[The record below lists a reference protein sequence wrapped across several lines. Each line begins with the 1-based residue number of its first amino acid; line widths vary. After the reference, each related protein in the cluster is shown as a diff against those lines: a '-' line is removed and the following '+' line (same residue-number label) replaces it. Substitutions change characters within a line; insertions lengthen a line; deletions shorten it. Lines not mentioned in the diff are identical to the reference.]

1 MCRCPVRRWVI
12 CLWKESVNK
21 SWTGDRENRC
31 FLAWFLWMAVY
42 YGFRLFHLTPWYD
55 ELYTYYYFISR
66 GPVYAAVHW
75 PLPNNHVGYSVLSG
89 FLDLLGSPMVGL
101 RGMSYI
107 AALANLALLYR
118 IGRKCFSS
126 GWAFCCVVLYSCMN
140 LINQLAV
147 QGRGYTLAVTCFLA
161 AVSMIQEIGW
171 KEGEGTKKDI
181 KYYVIFALSLTL
193 GLYILPS
200 SVYWV
205 IPVCV
210 TGGLFLLF
218 YKKIRPLLYLIAS
231 GAAAAVS
238 TVFLYAVI
246 WLAIGSNL
254 LSKAEGGSFYG
265 QGHISIIRS
274 APVLAAR
281 TGMNYMLETP
291 YIQSVGR
298 DGYFTRMAGWLRS
311 LFNLYYP
318 NGKIFLLASAAIGI
332 VFAAWRARK
341 EYKEGRKER
350 FFLLLFVEVMLVM
363 TPVFLI
369 VQNALP
375 YFRVF
380 SYMGIPLAVL
390 LCILLRS
397 VGESGYWQRLMEWCG
412 RKGAMISKNGS
423 LGPYITK
430 IPVAFIVLSA
440 VRLLLSKGY
449 NGEYGMTEYYARDAL
464 EQADIGGDERL
475 CVTDC
480 YQQYLL
486 KFYYG
491 IECGN
496 TAMEEADM
504 ALLHKEMA
512 VKEDAG
518 FRWEFYHNYET
529 IPWEE
534 INDGMEPVY
543 ENEEY
548 IVYKRKQER

>member
-1 MCRCPVRRWVI
+1 M
-12 CLWKESVNK
+12 WKESVNK
-21 SWTGDRENRC
+21 RWIRDQEDRW

-42 YGFRLFHLTPWYD
+42 YGFRMFHLTPWYD

-66 GPVYAAVHW
+66 GPMYAAIHW

-89 FLDLLGSPMVGL
+89 FLDLLGNPMIGL

-126 GWAFCCVVLYSCMN
+126 GWAFCAVAFYSCMN
-140 LINQLAV
+140 LVNQLAV
-147 QGRGYTLAVTCFLA
+147 QGRGYTLATTCLLV

-171 KEGEGTKKDI
+171 REEGTKKDI
-181 KYYVIFALSLTL
+181 KYYVIFAFALTL

-205 IPVCV
+205 IPVCIA
-210 TGGLFLLF
+210 GGLFLLF
-218 YKKIRPLLYLIAS
+218 YKKIRSLAYLIAS
-231 GAAAAVS
+231 GIAAALS

-254 LSKAEGGSFYG
+254 LSKAEDGAFYG
-265 QGHISIIRS
+265 QGHIDIIRS
-274 APVLAAR
+274 APVLAVR
-281 TGMNYMLETP
+281 TGMDYMLDTP

-298 DGYFTRMAGWLRS
+298 DGYFTRLAGWLRS

-318 NGKIFLLASAAIGI
+318 NGKIFLLASAAFGI
-332 VFAAWRARK
+332 VFTAWRARK
-341 EYKEGRKER
+341 EYREGRKER
-350 FFLLLFVEVMLVM
+350 FFLLLLVGIFLAL

-390 LCILLRS
+390 LCILLQS
-397 VGESGYWQRLMEWCG
+397 AGESRFGKQLSGWCEEKFSAAG
-412 RKGAMISKNGS
+412 RKGLFDACRGAVPAAVIAMW
-423 LGPYITK
+423 
-430 IPVAFIVLSA
+430 A
-440 VRLLLSKGY
+440 VSLLLSSGY
-449 NGEYGMTEYYARDAL
+449 NNEYGMTEYYAKDAL
-464 EQADIGGDERL
+464 EQAGISGGERL

-491 IECGN
+491 MECEN
-496 TAMEEADM
+496 TSIEEADVV
-504 ALLHKEMA
+504 LLHKEMM
-512 VKEDAG
+512 EDGGDG
-518 FRWEFYHNYET
+518 FRWEFYHTYET

-534 INDGMEPVY
+534 VDGGMEPVY

-548 IVYKRKQER
+548 ILYQRKNFRRK

>member
-1 MCRCPVRRWVI
+1 
-12 CLWKESVNK
+12 
-21 SWTGDRENRC
+21 
-31 FLAWFLWMAVY
+31 MAVY

-118 IGRKCFSS
+118 IGRKCFSF

-332 VFAAWRARK
+332 VFAAWRAWK

-397 VGESGYWQRLMEWCG
+397 VGESGYWRRLMEWCG
-412 RKGAMISKNGS
+412 RKGAMISKKGS

-430 IPVAFIVLSA
+430 IPAAVIVLSA
-440 VRLLLSKGY
+440 VRLLLSEGY

-496 TAMEEADM
+496 TAMEEADI

-512 VKEDAG
+512 VKGDAG

>member
-1 MCRCPVRRWVI
+1 M
-12 CLWKESVNK
+12 
-21 SWTGDRENRC
+21 
-31 FLAWFLWMAVY
+31 FY
-42 YGFRLFHLTPWYD
+42 LTPWYD

-66 GPVYAAVHW
+66 GPVYAAIHW

-89 FLDLLGSPMVGL
+89 FLDLFGSSMIGL

-118 IGRKCFSS
+118 IGKKCFSS

-140 LINQLAV
+140 LVNQLAV
-147 QGRGYTLAVTCFLA
+147 QGRGYTLAVTCFLT
-161 AVSMIQEIGW
+161 AVSIIQEIGW
-171 KEGEGTKKDI
+171 KEGEGTKRDI
-181 KYYVIFALSLTL
+181 KYYAVFACSLTL

-205 IPVCV
+205 VPVCV
-210 TGGLFLLF
+210 AGGLFLLF
-218 YKKIRPLLYLIAS
+218 YKKIRSLAYLVIS
-231 GAAAAVS
+231 GAAAAFS
-238 TVFLYAVI
+238 TIFLYAVI

-254 LSKAEGGSFYG
+254 LSKAEGGAFYG

-274 APVLAAR
+274 APVLAAK
-281 TGMNYMLETP
+281 TGMAYMLDTP

-298 DGYFTRMAGWLRS
+298 EGYFTRMAGWLRS

-318 NGKIFLLASAAIGI
+318 NGKIFLLAAAAFGI
-332 VFAAWRARK
+332 VFTAWRSGK
-341 EYKEGRKER
+341 EYKKERKER
-350 FFLLLFVEVMLVM
+350 FFLLLFVNVLLVM

-369 VQNALP
+369 IQNALP

-390 LCILLRS
+390 LCILLQS
-397 VGESGYWQRLMEWCG
+397 IGESEYGKRFKEWCK
-412 RKGAMISKNGS
+412 RKLSRISRKD
-423 LGPYITK
+423 LPERYITRM
-430 IPVAFIVLSA
+430 PAAVIVLAA
-440 VRLLLSKGY
+440 VMLLLSRGY
-449 NGEYGMTEYYARDAL
+449 NGEYGMAEYYARDAL
-464 EQADIGGDERL
+464 EQADIGGGKRL

-491 IECGN
+491 IECEN
-496 TAMEEADM
+496 TAIEDADVV
-504 ALLHKEMA
+504 LLHKEMT
-512 VKEDAG
+512 VSGDDG

-534 INDGMEPVY
+534 INGGMEPVY
-543 ENEEY
+543 ENKEY
-548 IVYKRKQER
+548 ILYQRKQER

>member
-140 LINQLAV
+140 LVNQLAV

-218 YKKIRPLLYLIAS
+218 YKKIRPLVYLIAS

-332 VFAAWRARK
+332 VFAAWRIRK

-363 TPVFLI
+363 TP
-369 VQNALP
+369 
-375 YFRVF
+375 
-380 SYMGIPLAVL
+380 
-390 LCILLRS
+390 
-397 VGESGYWQRLMEWCG
+397 
-412 RKGAMISKNGS
+412 GAMISKKGS

-430 IPVAFIVLSA
+430 IPAAVIVLSA
-440 VRLLLSKGY
+440 VRLLLSEGY

-491 IECGN
+491 IECEN

>member
-1 MCRCPVRRWVI
+1 MNRCPVQRWVI

-21 SWTGDRENRC
+21 RWIRDQEDRW

-42 YGFRLFHLTPWYD
+42 YGFRMFHLTPWYD

-89 FLDLLGSPMVGL
+89 FLDLFGSPVIGL

-118 IGRKCFSS
+118 IGRKCLSS
-126 GWAFCCVVLYSCMN
+126 GWAFRSVVFYSCMN
-140 LINQLAV
+140 LVNQLAV
-147 QGRGYTLAVTCFLA
+147 QGRGYTLAATCFLA

-181 KYYVIFALSLTL
+181 KYYVVFAVSLTL

-205 IPVCV
+205 IPVCIA
-210 TGGLFLLF
+210 GGLFLLF
-218 YKKIRPLLYLIAS
+218 YKKIRSLAYLVIS
-231 GAAAAVS
+231 GMAAAFS

-254 LSKAEGGSFYG
+254 LSKAEGGVFYG

-274 APVLAAR
+274 APVLAVR
-281 TGMNYMLETP
+281 TGMDYMLETP

-298 DGYFTRMAGWLRS
+298 DGYFTRLAGWLRS

-318 NGKIFLLASAAIGI
+318 NGKIFLLASAAFGI
-332 VFAAWRARK
+332 VYTAWRARK

-350 FFLLLFVEVMLVM
+350 FFLLLFVGILLVM
-363 TPVFLI
+363 TPAFLI
-369 VQNALP
+369 AQNALP

-380 SYMGIPLAVL
+380 SYMGIPLAILMCL
-390 LCILLRS
+390 LLQGI
-397 VGESGYWQRLMEWCG
+397 GESGYWKRFWGWCEGKFPAAG
-412 RKGAMISKNGS
+412 RKGLPGICIKAVPSAA
-423 LGPYITK
+423 ITLL
-430 IPVAFIVLSA
+430 AVL
-440 VRLLLSKGY
+440 LLLSGGY
-449 NGEYGMTEYYARDAL
+449 NNEYGMSEYYARDAL
-464 EQADIGGDERL
+464 ERADISEGKEL

-491 IECGN
+491 IECEN
-496 TAMEEADM
+496 TSIEEADVV
-504 ALLHKEMA
+504 LLHKEMMTDR
-512 VKEDAG
+512 EDG
-518 FRWEFYHNYET
+518 FRWEFYHTYGT

-534 INDGMEPVY
+534 VNGRMTPVY

-548 IVYKRKQER
+548 ILYQRK